1 MASTFEVYN
10 LRSGQSTPQ
19 GTPGRGRVR
28 IAGQWFSQPR
38 PYVQKAGIRAY
49 QQAPI
54 HLGMMHPPQ
63 SETVRRDLLEY
74 LEANGITNPQ
84 PRIPVSP
91 SAPDLRPRAVPRW
104 RPSGLTPV
112 RQPSLGLL
120 PPDPHPRSSHK
131 PRKPAMPARP
141 APKVLHLR
149 QPNETVDVTRFIGAS
164 RRFLSLR
171 ACVCIY
177 IYIICIYSV
186 CV

>member
-10 LRSGQSTPQ
+10 LRSGQSTP
-19 GTPGRGRVR
+19 TPGRERVSR

-84 PRIPVSP
+84 PRIPVSS

-112 RQPSLGLL
+112 RQPSLGVL
-120 PPDPHPRSSHK
+120 PPDPQPRSPPSSHK
-131 PRKPAMPARP
+131 PRKQPSRP
-141 APKVLHLR
+141 APKILHLR
-149 QPNETVDVTRFIGAS
+149 PPNETVDVMHNKEVRRKSFSLPGGALL
-164 RRFLSLR
+164 LSH
-171 ACVCIY
+171 I
-177 IYIICIYSV
+177 
-186 CV
+186 